1 MDSWEKLDENTL
13 PPKEAFYSNF
23 NLGNIIDE
31 NYKYSQK
38 V

>member
-13 PPKEAFYSNF
+13 PPKAFYSNF
-23 NLGNIIDE
+23 NLGNISDE
-31 NYKYSQK
+31 NYKYAQK

>member
-23 NLGNIIDE
+23 NLGNISDE
-31 NYKYSQK
+31 NYKCAQK